1 LEHLG
6 PRVAEREYSY
16 GAQLKVS
23 LSANVAGLLA
33 LGVGLLF
40 ARTHVAFI
48 VSMYVQ
54 VVVQVAASHLLAKE
68 PYTVAFR
75 TRHFRGAFR
84 FGYPLMVN
92 GFGLAASNNGDRFLI
107 GAMLGLPSLAVY
119 AVVTLAT
126 IVPLGLVSRVTGP
139 VMLAALYNAGDRGSY
154 DARLRLA
161 ARVLTMVSAFYAVG
175 VASLVNVVVPIVF
188 GEKFTLSPTAAAL
201 LAASLFIRVAR
212 GDPFTGMLLHEGRT
226 RRLAVANLCSASSL
240 GFEVVFLY
248 AFHSFEAVMAG
259 RLAGE
264 VVGMVATILA
274 TRDLFKPAIVD
285 FAKAFAMGSIVLA
298 AAITAVATIPA
309 PQYLMGSFV
318 VVVSFVVMASW
329 GAYFVPSLLEAGY
342 PNIRIRNGLPA

>member
-1 LEHLG
+1 
-6 PRVAEREYSY
+6 
-16 GAQLKVS
+16 
-23 LSANVAGLLA
+23 
-33 LGVGLLF
+33 
-40 ARTHVAFI
+40 
-48 VSMYVQ
+48 
-54 VVVQVAASHLLAKE
+54 
-68 PYTVAFR
+68 
-75 TRHFRGAFR
+75 
-84 FGYPLMVN
+84 
-92 GFGLAASNNGDRFLI
+92 
-107 GAMLGLPSLAVY
+107 
-119 AVVTLAT
+119 
-126 IVPLGLVSRVTGP
+126 
-139 VMLAALYNAGDRGSY
+139 
-154 DARLRLA
+154 
-161 ARVLTMVSAFYAVG
+161 
-175 VASLVNVVVPIVF
+175 
-188 GEKFTLSPTAAAL
+188 
-201 LAASLFIRVAR
+201 
-212 GDPFTGMLLHEGRT
+212 MLLHEGRT